1 MHLTDADTW
10 EAFIANVRAAYSLP
24 QIAGGQATWCLA
36 SRRPIAV
43 FAQQWSKPRMVS
55 WNMHD
60 VLTTTTVDGIMH
72 VHFTYFAQIDP
83 EITFEILRRL
93 RLP

>member
-1 MHLTDADTW
+1 
-10 EAFIANVRAAYSLP
+10 
-24 QIAGGQATWCLA
+24 
-36 SRRPIAV
+36 
-43 FAQQWSKPRMVS
+43 MVS